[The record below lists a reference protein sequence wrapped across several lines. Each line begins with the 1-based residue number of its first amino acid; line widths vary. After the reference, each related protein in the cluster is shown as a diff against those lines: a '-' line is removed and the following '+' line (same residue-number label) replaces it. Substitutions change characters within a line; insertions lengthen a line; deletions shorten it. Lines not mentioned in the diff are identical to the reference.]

1 MNISPH
7 KAFIRDTLAQLYP
20 QADHQAIAAKIE
32 QLIQRWKPKTQTT
45 IPLDQSRIWMIAY
58 GDSICA
64 QGENPLSILHQFA
77 KLWLK
82 GTISDIHLLPM
93 FPWTSDDGFSVVD
106 YRQVDPHLGQWSDIA
121 ALAGDFNLMFDF
133 VINHIS
139 QQSRW
144 FQGYLH
150 GEPRYQNYFIN
161 ADPDENYSR
170 ITRPRTSPLLTP
182 FTLKTGETAHIWTT
196 FSADQIDLNI
206 REPEVLLESIDILL
220 EYASRGAQAIRL
232 DAVGFL
238 WKEKNS
244 RCIHLPQT
252 HQVIK
257 LWRAILEEIWPDCL
271 LITETNVPHQENI
284 SYLSA
289 GDEAHMVYQF
299 PLPPLTLHACLR
311 GNARWLR
318 QWAQSLEQETFPANT
333 TFFNFLA
340 SHDGIGLRPV
350 ENILSTEEKAFLVSE
365 VERKQGRISWRTNPD
380 GSQSPYEMN
389 INFLSALSEPG
400 EAPDTQVARFAAA
413 HAILFMLQGVPAIY
427 YHSLLGSE
435 NDIAGLNASGINR
448 RINREKLDFATTHQA
463 LVTPESRQ
471 AKIYAALTT
480 LLRIRQQHPAFSPA
494 AAQQVLTLPDALFGV
509 KRHHQTEEETVYGIV
524 NVTGAS
530 QTLLLPVTGTDL
542 LTGTPF
548 NGVCELAGWQTIWIH
563 VKAQP
568 EA

>member
-1 MNISPH
+1 MNKSQL
-7 KAFIRDTLAQLYP
+7 KTLIRETLTQLYP
-20 QADHQAIAAKIE
+20 QEDNQAIAAKIE
-32 QLIQRWKPKTQTT
+32 QLIQRWKPRAHTAV
-45 IPLDQSRIWMIAY
+45 PLDQSRIWMIAY

-64 QGENPLSILHQFA
+64 KGAKPLAILHQFA

-93 FPWTSDDGFSVVD
+93 FPWSSDDGFSVVD
-106 YRQVDPHLGQWSDIA
+106 YRQIDPNLGQWSDIE

-139 QQSRW
+139 QHSPW
-144 FQGYLH
+144 FQGYLR

-161 ADPDENYSR
+161 ADPNDDYNQV
-170 ITRPRTSPLLTP
+170 IRPRTLPLLTP
-182 FTLKTGETAHIWTT
+182 FKRVTGENAHIWTT
-196 FSADQIDLNI
+196 FSADQIDLNFH
-206 REPEVLLESIDILL
+206 EPEVLLESIDVLL

-244 RCIHLPQT
+244 SCIHLPQT
-252 HQVIK
+252 HLIIK
-257 LWRAILEEIWPDCL
+257 LWRAILEETWPDCL

-284 SYLSA
+284 SYLGS

-299 PLPPLTLHACLR
+299 PLPPLTLHAFLR
-311 GNARWLR
+311 GDASWLR
-318 QWAQSLEQETFPANT
+318 QWAKSLEQETFPDNT

-350 ENILSTEEKAFLVSE
+350 ENILSTEEKTFLVSE

-400 EAPDTQVARFAAA
+400 EGPDVQVARFSAA

-427 YHSLLGSE
+427 YHSLLGRE
-435 NDIAGLNASGINR
+435 NDLNGMKTSGINR
-448 RINREKLDFATTHQA
+448 RINREKLDFAATHQA
-463 LVTPESRQ
+463 LITSGSLQ
-471 AKIYAALTT
+471 ARIYTALSK
-480 LLRIRQQHPAFSPA
+480 LLRVRKQHPAFSPSA
-494 AAQQVLTLPDALFGV
+494 SQQVLELPKALFGV
-509 KRHHQTEEETVYGIV
+509 KRQITGETLYCVV
-524 NVTGAS
+524 NVTGITQS
-530 QTLLLPVTGTDL
+530 LSLPVEGTDL
-542 LTGTPF
+542 LTGSTF
-548 NGVCELAGWQTIWIH
+548 NGVCQLTGWQTVWIRT
-563 VKAQP
+563 ATQTD
-568 EA
+568 E

>member
-1 MNISPH
+1 MNNSPRET
-7 KAFIRDTLAQLYP
+7 FIRETLAQLYP

-32 QLIQRWKPKTQTT
+32 QLIQYWKPKTQTAV
-45 IPLDQSRIWMIAY
+45 PLDQSRIWMIAY

-93 FPWTSDDGFSVVD
+93 FPWSSDDGFSVVD
-106 YRQVDPHLGQWSDIA
+106 YRQIDPNLGQWSDIA

-144 FQGYLH
+144 FQGYLR

-161 ADPDENYSR
+161 ADPDEDYHLV
-170 ITRPRTSPLLTP
+170 TRPRTLPLLTP
-182 FTLKTGETAHIWTT
+182 FKRSTGETSHIWTT
-196 FSADQIDLNI
+196 FSADQIDLNF
-206 REPEVLLESIDILL
+206 RESDVLLESIDIML

-238 WKEKNS
+238 WKESNS
-244 RCIHLPQT
+244 SCIHLPQT
-252 HQVIK
+252 HLIIK
-257 LWRAILEEIWPDCL
+257 LWRAILEENWPDCL

-284 SYLSA
+284 SYLGS

-299 PLPPLTLHACLR
+299 PLPPLTLHAFLR

-318 QWAQSLEQETFPANT
+318 QWAQSLEQETFPDNT

-350 ENILSTEEKAFLVSE
+350 ENILSTEEKTFLVNE

-400 EAPDTQVARFAAA
+400 EATDRQVARFAAA
-413 HAILFMLQGVPAIY
+413 HAILFMLRGVPAIY

-435 NDIAGLNASGINR
+435 NDLHGLNTSGLNR
-448 RINREKLDFATTHQA
+448 RINREKLDFAATHQA

-471 AKIYAALTT
+471 AKIYAALSR
-480 LLRIRQQHPAFSPA
+480 LLRVRKQHPAFSPSSS
-494 AAQQVLTLPDALFGV
+494 QQVLELPDALFGV
-509 KRHHQTEEETVYGIV
+509 KRQMGEKPCTVLSISLQSH
-524 NVTGAS
+524 NHFLCPPKE
-530 QTLLLPVTGTDL
+530 QI
-542 LTGTPF
+542 F
-548 NGVCELAGWQTIWIH
+548 
-563 VKAQP
+563 
-568 EA
+568 

>member
-1 MNISPH
+1 MNKSLL
-7 KAFIRDTLAQLYP
+7 KTLIHETLIQLYP
-20 QADHQAIAAKIE
+20 QEDHQAIAAKIE
-32 QLIQRWKPKTQTT
+32 QLIQRWKPKAQTAV
-45 IPLDQSRIWMIAY
+45 PLDQSRIWMITY

-64 QGENPLSILHQFA
+64 KGANPLPILHQFA

-106 YRQVDPHLGQWSDIA
+106 YRQIDPNLGQWSDIE

-139 QQSRW
+139 QQSPW
-144 FQGYLH
+144 FQGYLR
-150 GEPRYQNYFIN
+150 GEQRYQNYFIN
-161 ADPDENYSR
+161 TDPNNDYNQV
-170 ITRPRTSPLLTP
+170 TRPRTLPLLTP
-182 FTLKTGETAHIWTT
+182 FKRVTGETAYIWTT
-196 FSADQIDLNI
+196 FSADQVDLNFH
-206 REPEVLLESIDILL
+206 EPDVLLESIDVLL

-238 WKEKNS
+238 WKEKDS
-244 RCIHLPQT
+244 SCIHLPQT
-252 HQVIK
+252 HLIIK
-257 LWRAILEEIWPDCL
+257 LWRAILEETWTDCL

-284 SYLSA
+284 SYLGS

-299 PLPPLTLHACLR
+299 PLPPLTLHAFLR
-311 GNARWLR
+311 GDASWLR
-318 QWAQSLEQETFPANT
+318 QWAQRPEQETFPDNT

-350 ENILSTEEKAFLVSE
+350 ENILSTEEKTFLVSE

-400 EAPDTQVARFAAA
+400 EDPDAQVTRFSAA

-435 NDIAGLNASGINR
+435 NDLNGLKSSGINR
-448 RINREKLDFATTHQA
+448 RINREKLDFAATHQA
-463 LVTPESRQ
+463 LVTPESLQ
-471 AKIYAALTT
+471 ARIYTALSK
-480 LLRIRQQHPAFSPA
+480 LLRIRKQHPAFSPSA
-494 AAQQVLTLPDALFGV
+494 SQLVLELPEALFGV
-509 KRHHQTEEETVYGIV
+509 KRQIKGETLYCVV
-524 NVTGAS
+524 NVTGS
-530 QTLLLPVTGTDL
+530 TQSLSLPVEGTDL
-542 LTGTPF
+542 LTGATF
-548 NGVCELAGWQTIWIH
+548 NGVCQLTGWQTVWIRTTT
-563 VKAQP
+563 QP
-568 EA
+568 DD

>member
-1 MNISPH
+1 MNKSQL
-7 KAFIRDTLAQLYP
+7 KTLIRETLTQLYP
-20 QADHQAIAAKIE
+20 QEDNQAIAAKIE
-32 QLIQRWKPKTQTT
+32 QLIQRWKPRAHTAV
-45 IPLDQSRIWMIAY
+45 PLDQSRIWMIAY

-64 QGENPLSILHQFA
+64 KGAKPLAILHQFA

-93 FPWTSDDGFSVVD
+93 FPWSSDDGFSVVD
-106 YRQVDPHLGQWSDIA
+106 YRQIDPNLGQWSDIE

-139 QQSRW
+139 QHSPW
-144 FQGYLH
+144 FQGYLR

-161 ADPDENYSR
+161 ADPNDDYNQV
-170 ITRPRTSPLLTP
+170 TRPRTLPLLTP
-182 FTLKTGETAHIWTT
+182 FKRVTGENAHIWTT
-196 FSADQIDLNI
+196 FSADQIDLNFH
-206 REPEVLLESIDILL
+206 EPEVLLESIDVLL

-244 RCIHLPQT
+244 SCIHLPQT
-252 HQVIK
+252 HLIIK
-257 LWRAILEEIWPDCL
+257 LWRAILEETWPDCL
-271 LITETNVPHQENI
+271 MITETNVPHQENI
-284 SYLSA
+284 SYLGS

-299 PLPPLTLHACLR
+299 PLPPLTLHAFLR
-311 GNARWLR
+311 GDASWLR
-318 QWAQSLEQETFPANT
+318 QWAKSLEQETFPDNT

-350 ENILSTEEKAFLVSE
+350 ENILSTEEKTFLVSE

-400 EAPDTQVARFAAA
+400 EGPDVQVARFSAA

-435 NDIAGLNASGINR
+435 NDLNGMKTSGINR
-448 RINREKLDFATTHQA
+448 RINREKLDFAATHQA
-463 LVTPESRQ
+463 LITSGSLQ
-471 AKIYAALTT
+471 ARIYTALSK
-480 LLRIRQQHPAFSPA
+480 LMRVRKQHPAFSPSA
-494 AAQQVLTLPDALFGV
+494 SQQVLELPKALFGV
-509 KRHHQTEEETVYGIV
+509 KRQITGETLYCVV
-524 NVTGAS
+524 NVTGITQS
-530 QTLLLPVTGTDL
+530 LSLPVEGTDL
-542 LTGTPF
+542 LTGSTF
-548 NGVCELAGWQTIWIH
+548 NGVCQLTGWQTVWIRT
-563 VKAQP
+563 ATQTD
-568 EA
+568 E

>member
-7 KAFIRDTLAQLYP
+7 KAFIRETLTQLYP
-20 QADHQAIAAKIE
+20 HADHQEIAAKIE
-32 QLIQRWKPKTQTT
+32 QLAQRWKPKTPTAAA
-45 IPLDQSRIWMIAY
+45 LDQSRIWMIAY
-58 GDSICA
+58 GDSISA
-64 QGENPLSILHQFA
+64 QGANPLSILHQFA

-106 YRQVDPHLGQWSDIA
+106 YRQVDPNLGQWSDIA

-144 FQGYLH
+144 FQGYLR

-161 ADPDENYSR
+161 ADPDDDYHQV
-170 ITRPRTSPLLTP
+170 TRPRTLPLLTP
-182 FTLKTGETAHIWTT
+182 FKRATGETAHIWTT
-196 FSADQIDLNI
+196 FSADQIDLNF
-206 REPEVLLESIDILL
+206 REPDVLLESIDILL
-220 EYASRGAQAIRL
+220 EYASRGARAIRL

-252 HQVIK
+252 HLIIK

-284 SYLSA
+284 SYLGC

-299 PLPPLTLHACLR
+299 PLPPLTLHAFLR

-318 QWAQSLEQETFPANT
+318 QWAQRLEQDTFPDNT

-350 ENILSTEEKAFLVSE
+350 ENILSTEEKTFLVSE

-413 HAILFMLQGVPAIY
+413 HAILFMLRGVPAIY

-448 RINREKLDFATTHQA
+448 RINREKLDFSTLHNT
-463 LVTPESRQ
+463 LITPESKQ
-471 AKIYAALTT
+471 ARIYAALTN
-480 LLRIRQQHPAFSPA
+480 LLRIRKQHPAFSPFA
-494 AAQQVLTLPDALFGV
+494 TQRVLELPDALFGV
-509 KRHHQTEEETVYGIV
+509 ERHHSTEGETVYCVV
-524 NVTGAS
+524 NVTG
-530 QTLLLPVTGTDL
+530 LPQSLSLPIGGIDL
-542 LTGTPF
+542 LSGKAF
-548 NGVCELAGWQTIWIH
+548 NGVCELTGWQTVWIRTTT
-563 VKAQP
+563 QS

>member
-1 MNISPH
+1 MNKSQL
-7 KAFIRDTLAQLYP
+7 KTLTRETLTQLYP
-20 QADHQAIAAKIE
+20 QEDNQAITAKIE
-32 QLIQRWKPKTQTT
+32 QLIQRWKPRAHTAV
-45 IPLDQSRIWMIAY
+45 PLDQSRIWMIAY

-64 QGENPLSILHQFA
+64 NGAKPLAILHQFA

-106 YRQVDPHLGQWSDIA
+106 YRQIDPNLGQWSDIE

-139 QQSRW
+139 QHSPW
-144 FQGYLH
+144 FQGYLR

-161 ADPDENYSR
+161 ADPNDDYNQV
-170 ITRPRTSPLLTP
+170 TRPRTLPLLTP
-182 FTLKTGETAHIWTT
+182 FKRVTGENAHIWTT
-196 FSADQIDLNI
+196 FSADQIDLNFH
-206 REPEVLLESIDILL
+206 EPEVLLESIDVLL

-244 RCIHLPQT
+244 SCIHLPQT
-252 HQVIK
+252 HLIIK
-257 LWRAILEEIWPDCL
+257 LWRAILEETWPDCL

-284 SYLSA
+284 SYLGS

-299 PLPPLTLHACLR
+299 PLPPLTLHAFLR
-311 GNARWLR
+311 GDASWLR
-318 QWAQSLEQETFPANT
+318 QWAKSLEQETFPDNT

-350 ENILSTEEKAFLVSE
+350 ENILSTEEKTFLVSE

-400 EAPDTQVARFAAA
+400 EGPDVQVARFSAA

-435 NDIAGLNASGINR
+435 NDLNGMKTSGINR
-448 RINREKLDFATTHQA
+448 RINREKLDFAATHQA
-463 LVTPESRQ
+463 LITSESLQ
-471 AKIYAALTT
+471 ARIYTALSK
-480 LLRIRQQHPAFSPA
+480 LLRVRKQHPAFSPSA
-494 AAQQVLTLPDALFGV
+494 SQQVLELPKALFGV
-509 KRHHQTEEETVYGIV
+509 KRQITGETLYCVV
-524 NVTGAS
+524 NVTGITQS
-530 QTLLLPVTGTDL
+530 LSMPVEGTDL
-542 LTGTPF
+542 LTGSTF
-548 NGVCELAGWQTIWIH
+548 NGVCQLTGWQTVWIRT
-563 VKAQP
+563 ATQTD
-568 EA
+568 E

>member
-1 MNISPH
+1 MNKSQL
-7 KAFIRDTLAQLYP
+7 KTLIRETLTQLYP
-20 QADHQAIAAKIE
+20 QEDNQAIAAKIE
-32 QLIQRWKPKTQTT
+32 QLIQRWKPRAHTAV
-45 IPLDQSRIWMIAY
+45 PLDQSRIWMIAY

-64 QGENPLSILHQFA
+64 KGAKPLAILHQFA

-93 FPWTSDDGFSVVD
+93 FPWSSDDGFSVVD
-106 YRQVDPHLGQWSDIA
+106 YRQIDPNLGQWSDIE

-139 QQSRW
+139 QHSPW
-144 FQGYLH
+144 FQGYLR

-161 ADPDENYSR
+161 ADPNDDYNQV
-170 ITRPRTSPLLTP
+170 IRPRTLPLLTP
-182 FTLKTGETAHIWTT
+182 FKRVTGENAHIWTT
-196 FSADQIDLNI
+196 FSADQIDLNFH
-206 REPEVLLESIDILL
+206 EPEVLLESIDVLL

-244 RCIHLPQT
+244 SCIHLPQT
-252 HQVIK
+252 HLIIK
-257 LWRAILEEIWPDCL
+257 LWRAILEETWPDCL

-284 SYLSA
+284 SYLGS

-299 PLPPLTLHACLR
+299 PLPPLTLHAFLR
-311 GNARWLR
+311 GDASWLR
-318 QWAQSLEQETFPANT
+318 QWAKSLEQETFPDNT

-350 ENILSTEEKAFLVSE
+350 ENILSTEEKTFLVSE

-400 EAPDTQVARFAAA
+400 EGPDVQVARFSAA

-435 NDIAGLNASGINR
+435 NDLNGMKTSGINR
-448 RINREKLDFATTHQA
+448 RINREKLDFAATHQA
-463 LVTPESRQ
+463 LITSGSLQ
-471 AKIYAALTT
+471 ARIYTALSK
-480 LLRIRQQHPAFSPA
+480 LLRVRKQHPAFSPSA
-494 AAQQVLTLPDALFGV
+494 SQQVLELPKALFGV
-509 KRHHQTEEETVYGIV
+509 KRQITGETLYCVV
-524 NVTGAS
+524 NVTGITQS
-530 QTLLLPVTGTDL
+530 LSLPVEGTDL
-542 LTGTPF
+542 LTGSTF
-548 NGVCELAGWQTIWIH
+548 NGVCQLTGWQTVWIRT
-563 VKAQP
+563 ATQTD
-568 EA
+568 E

>member
-1 MNISPH
+1 
-7 KAFIRDTLAQLYP
+7 
-20 QADHQAIAAKIE
+20 
-32 QLIQRWKPKTQTT
+32 
-45 IPLDQSRIWMIAY
+45 
-58 GDSICA
+58 
-64 QGENPLSILHQFA
+64 
-77 KLWLK
+77 
-82 GTISDIHLLPM
+82 
-93 FPWTSDDGFSVVD
+93 
-106 YRQVDPHLGQWSDIA
+106 
-121 ALAGDFNLMFDF
+121 
-133 VINHIS
+133 
-139 QQSRW
+139 
-144 FQGYLH
+144 
-150 GEPRYQNYFIN
+150 
-161 ADPDENYSR
+161 
-170 ITRPRTSPLLTP
+170 
-182 FTLKTGETAHIWTT
+182 
-196 FSADQIDLNI
+196 
-206 REPEVLLESIDILL
+206 
-220 EYASRGAQAIRL
+220 
-232 DAVGFL
+232 
-238 WKEKNS
+238 
-244 RCIHLPQT
+244 
-252 HQVIK
+252 
-257 LWRAILEEIWPDCL
+257 
-271 LITETNVPHQENI
+271 
-284 SYLSA
+284 
-289 GDEAHMVYQF
+289 MVYQF

-380 GSQSPYEMN
+380 SSQSPYEMN

>member
-7 KAFIRDTLAQLYP
+7 KSFIVETLAQLYP

-32 QLIQRWKPKTQTT
+32 QLSQRWKPKAQTPA
-45 IPLDQSRIWMIAY
+45 PLDQSRIWMIAY
-58 GDSICA
+58 GDSITA
-64 QGENPLSILHQFA
+64 EGASALSVLHQFS

-93 FPWTSDDGFSVVD
+93 FPWTSDDGFSVTD
-106 YRQVDPHLGQWSDIA
+106 YRQIAPDLGQWSDIE

-144 FQGYLH
+144 FQSYLR
-150 GEPRYQNYFIN
+150 GEPRYKNYFIN
-161 ADPDENYSR
+161 ADPDDDYHLV
-170 ITRPRTSPLLTP
+170 TRPRTLPLLTP
-182 FTLKTGETAHIWTT
+182 FHRTTGETAHIWTT
-196 FSADQIDLNI
+196 FSADQIDLNFC
-206 REPEVLLESIDILL
+206 EPEVLLESIDILL

-232 DAVGFL
+232 DAIGFL

-252 HQVIK
+252 HLIIK
-257 LWRAILEEIWPDCL
+257 LWRAILEETWPGCL

-284 SYLSA
+284 SYLGN

-299 PLPPLTLHACLR
+299 PLPPLTLHAFLR
-311 GNARWLR
+311 GDARWLR
-318 QWAQSLEQETFPANT
+318 QWAKNLELDVFPDNT

-350 ENILSTEEKAFLVSE
+350 ENLLPAQEKTFLIGE
-365 VERKQGRISWRTNPD
+365 VERKQGCVSWRTNPD
-380 GSQSPYEMN
+380 GSQSPYELN

-400 EAPDTQVARFAAA
+400 ESLEAQVARFSAA
-413 HAILFMLQGVPAIY
+413 HAILFMIQGVPAIY

-435 NDIAGLNASGINR
+435 NDLDGLKASGINR
-448 RINREKLDFATTHQA
+448 RINREKLDFASTHQA
-463 LVTPESRQ
+463 LITPESRQ

-480 LLRIRQQHPAFSPA
+480 LLRVRQQHPAFSPSA
-494 AAQQVLTLPDALFGV
+494 IQEVLDLPNAMFGI
-509 KRHHQTEEETVYGIV
+509 KRHHPIKKETLYCVV
-524 NVTGAS
+524 NITAVPQS
-530 QTLLLPVTGTDL
+530 VSLPVAGIDL
-542 LTGTPF
+542 LSGKPF
-548 NGVCELAGWQTIWIH
+548 NSTGELAGWQTIWIK
-563 VKAQP
+563 VNEEP

>member
-1 MNISPH
+1 MNKSQL
-7 KAFIRDTLAQLYP
+7 KTLIRETLTQLYP
-20 QADHQAIAAKIE
+20 QEDNQAIAAKIE
-32 QLIQRWKPKTQTT
+32 QLIQRWKPRAHTAVL
-45 IPLDQSRIWMIAY
+45 LDQSRIWMIAY

-64 QGENPLSILHQFA
+64 KGAKPLAILHQFA

-93 FPWTSDDGFSVVD
+93 FPWSSDDGFSVVD
-106 YRQVDPHLGQWSDIA
+106 YRQIDPNLGQWSDIE

-139 QQSRW
+139 QHSPW
-144 FQGYLH
+144 FQGYLR

-161 ADPDENYSR
+161 ADPNDDYNQV
-170 ITRPRTSPLLTP
+170 IRPRTLPLLTP
-182 FTLKTGETAHIWTT
+182 FKRVTGENAHIWTT
-196 FSADQIDLNI
+196 FSADQIDLNFH
-206 REPEVLLESIDILL
+206 EPEVLLESIDVLL

-244 RCIHLPQT
+244 SCIHLPQT
-252 HQVIK
+252 HLIIK
-257 LWRAILEEIWPDCL
+257 LWRAILEETWPDCL

-284 SYLSA
+284 SYLGS

-299 PLPPLTLHACLR
+299 PLPPLTLHAFLR
-311 GNARWLR
+311 GDASWLR
-318 QWAQSLEQETFPANT
+318 QWAKSLEQETFPDNT

-350 ENILSTEEKAFLVSE
+350 ENILSTEEKTFLVSE

-400 EAPDTQVARFAAA
+400 EGPDVQVARFSAA

-435 NDIAGLNASGINR
+435 NDLNGMKTSGINR
-448 RINREKLDFATTHQA
+448 RINREKLDFAATHQA
-463 LVTPESRQ
+463 LITSGSLQ
-471 AKIYAALTT
+471 ARIYTALSK
-480 LLRIRQQHPAFSPA
+480 LLRVRKQHPAFSPSA
-494 AAQQVLTLPDALFGV
+494 SQQVLELPKALFGV
-509 KRHHQTEEETVYGIV
+509 KRQITGETLYCVV
-524 NVTGAS
+524 NVTGITQS
-530 QTLLLPVTGTDL
+530 LSLPVEGTDL
-542 LTGTPF
+542 LTGSTF
-548 NGVCELAGWQTIWIH
+548 NGVCQLTGWQTVWIRT
-563 VKAQP
+563 ATQTD
-568 EA
+568 E

>member
-1 MNISPH
+1 MNKSQL
-7 KAFIRDTLAQLYP
+7 KTLIHETLTQLYP
-20 QADHQAIAAKIE
+20 QEDNQAIAAKIE
-32 QLIQRWKPKTQTT
+32 QLIQRWKPRAHTAV
-45 IPLDQSRIWMIAY
+45 PLDQSRIWMIAY

-64 QGENPLSILHQFA
+64 KGAKPLAILHQFA

-93 FPWTSDDGFSVVD
+93 FPWSSDDGFSVVD
-106 YRQVDPHLGQWSDIA
+106 YRQIDPNLGQWSDIE

-139 QQSRW
+139 QHSPW
-144 FQGYLH
+144 FQGYLR

-161 ADPDENYSR
+161 ADPNDDYNQV
-170 ITRPRTSPLLTP
+170 TRPRTLSLLTP
-182 FTLKTGETAHIWTT
+182 FKRVTGENAHIWTT
-196 FSADQIDLNI
+196 FSADQIDLNFH
-206 REPEVLLESIDILL
+206 EPEVLLESIDVLL

-244 RCIHLPQT
+244 SCIHLPQT
-252 HQVIK
+252 HLIIK
-257 LWRAILEEIWPDCL
+257 LWRAILEETWPDCL

-284 SYLSA
+284 SYLGS

-299 PLPPLTLHACLR
+299 PLPPLTLHAFLR
-311 GNARWLR
+311 GDASWLR
-318 QWAQSLEQETFPANT
+318 QWAKSLEQETFPDNT

-350 ENILSTEEKAFLVSE
+350 ENILSTEEKTFLVIE

-400 EAPDTQVARFAAA
+400 EGPDVQVARFSAA

-435 NDIAGLNASGINR
+435 NDLNGMKTSGINR
-448 RINREKLDFATTHQA
+448 RINREKLDFAATHQA
-463 LVTPESRQ
+463 LITSESLQ
-471 AKIYAALTT
+471 ARIYTALSK
-480 LLRIRQQHPAFSPA
+480 LLRVRKQHPAFSPSA
-494 AAQQVLTLPDALFGV
+494 SQQVLELPKALFGV
-509 KRHHQTEEETVYGIV
+509 KRQITGETLYCVV
-524 NVTGAS
+524 NVTGITQS
-530 QTLLLPVTGTDL
+530 LSLPVEGTDL
-542 LTGTPF
+542 LTGSTF
-548 NGVCELAGWQTIWIH
+548 NGVCQLTGWQTVWIRT
-563 VKAQP
+563 ATQTD
-568 EA
+568 E

>member
-1 MNISPH
+1 MNKSQL
-7 KAFIRDTLAQLYP
+7 KTLIRETLTQLYP
-20 QADHQAIAAKIE
+20 QEDNQAIAAKIE
-32 QLIQRWKPKTQTT
+32 QLIQRWKPRAHTAV
-45 IPLDQSRIWMIAY
+45 PLDQSRIWMIAY

-64 QGENPLSILHQFA
+64 KGAKPLAILHLFA

-93 FPWTSDDGFSVVD
+93 FPWSSDDGFSVVD
-106 YRQVDPHLGQWSDIA
+106 YRQIDPNLGQWSDIE

-139 QQSRW
+139 QHSPW
-144 FQGYLH
+144 FQGYLR

-161 ADPDENYSR
+161 ADPNDDYNQV
-170 ITRPRTSPLLTP
+170 IRPRTLPLLTP
-182 FTLKTGETAHIWTT
+182 FKRVTGENAHIWTT
-196 FSADQIDLNI
+196 FSADQIDLNFH
-206 REPEVLLESIDILL
+206 EPEVLLESIDVLL

-244 RCIHLPQT
+244 SCIHLPQT
-252 HQVIK
+252 HLIIK
-257 LWRAILEEIWPDCL
+257 LWRAILEETWPDCL

-284 SYLSA
+284 SYLGS

-299 PLPPLTLHACLR
+299 PLPPLTLHAFLR
-311 GNARWLR
+311 GDASWLR
-318 QWAQSLEQETFPANT
+318 QWAKSLEQETFPDNT

-350 ENILSTEEKAFLVSE
+350 ENILSTEEKTFLVSE

-400 EAPDTQVARFAAA
+400 EGPDVQVARFSAA

-435 NDIAGLNASGINR
+435 NDLNGMKTSGINR
-448 RINREKLDFATTHQA
+448 RINREKLDFAATHQA
-463 LVTPESRQ
+463 LITSGSLQ
-471 AKIYAALTT
+471 ARIYTALSK
-480 LLRIRQQHPAFSPA
+480 LLRVRKQHPAFSPSA
-494 AAQQVLTLPDALFGV
+494 SQQVLELPKALFGV
-509 KRHHQTEEETVYGIV
+509 KRQITGETLYCVV
-524 NVTGAS
+524 NVTGITQS
-530 QTLLLPVTGTDL
+530 LSLPVEGTDL
-542 LTGTPF
+542 LTGSTF
-548 NGVCELAGWQTIWIH
+548 NGVCQLTGWQTVWIRT
-563 VKAQP
+563 ATQTD
-568 EA
+568 E